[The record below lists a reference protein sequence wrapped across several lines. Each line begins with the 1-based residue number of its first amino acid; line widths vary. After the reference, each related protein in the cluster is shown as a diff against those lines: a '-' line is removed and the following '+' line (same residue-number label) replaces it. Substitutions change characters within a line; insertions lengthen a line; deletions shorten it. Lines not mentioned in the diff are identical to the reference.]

1 MSRIINIFM
10 RKKITIGLGLIVV
23 IVIAYNL
30 IGRIIEAVS
39 SSERLS
45 QAAEELYQLEM
56 KNKELKK
63 TLSEI
68 KSTDFI
74 EKQARD
80 KLGLAKEGETV
91 VIIPPEVLERVLG
104 ESKRLEEVKL
114 PNWLGWWKVFF
125 D

>member
-1 MSRIINIFM
+1 M
-10 RKKITIGLGLIVV
+10 RKKIGIASIIIIVLF
-23 IVIAYNL
+23 IAYNL
-30 IGRIIEAVS
+30 IGQIIVAVS

-45 QAAEELYQLEM
+45 EAAEELYQMEV

-63 TLSEI
+63 ILSEI

-91 VIIPPEVLERVLG
+91 VIIPQEALERVLG
-104 ESKRLEEVKL
+104 ESKRIENIEL

-125 D
+125 N

>member
-1 MSRIINIFM
+1 M
-10 RKKITIGLGLIVV
+10 RKKIGIVAII
-23 IVIAYNL
+23 IVILFITYNL
-30 IGRIIEAVS
+30 IGQIIAAVS

-45 QAAEELYQLEM
+45 QAAEELYQLEA

-63 TLSEI
+63 TLSEV

-80 KLGLAKEGETV
+80 KLGLIKEGETI
-91 VIIPPEVLERVLG
+91 VIIPNEALERVLG
-104 ESKRLEEVKL
+104 ESKKLEEIKL

-125 D
+125 N